1 MEKIL
6 ERLNI
11 NNLIQSANDGVY
23 CGTEC
28 KKKQKE
34 TELREKV
41 NKTALN
47 VKNAPEEYEK
57 AQSDYFTFL
66 HGETKY
72 EEYKNEN
79 DKKMFLK
86 SIQIPLKEIHRNS
99 NELKDIEKNNGV
111 LKNTAS
117 ILENNIIDENEKI
130 KILENTLDTL
140 RIKIDT
146 TKQKT
151 KYEGENKKLIDR
163 IYRFN
168 NYLFYILFVLSL
180 FIYYFKFGVPT
191 VKMSVVFF
199 TIFIY
204 NSVVNYYTI

>member
-6 ERLNI
+6 ERLDI

-57 AQSDYFTFL
+57 AQADYFTFL

-79 DKKMFLK
+79 DKRTFLK

>member
-6 ERLNI
+6 ERLDI

-41 NKTALN
+41 NKAALN
-47 VKNAPEEYEK
+47 VKNAPEDYEK
-57 AQSDYFTFL
+57 AQAEYFKFL
-66 HGETKY
+66 HGTAKY

-79 DKKMFLK
+79 DKKMFLRG
-86 SIQIPLKEIHRNS
+86 IQTQLKEINRNS
-99 NELKDIEKNNGV
+99 GVLKEIEKNNGV
-111 LKNTAS
+111 LKNTLS
-117 ILENNIIDENEKI
+117 ILENNITNENEKI
-130 KILENTLDTL
+130 KTLENTLDTL
-140 RIKIDT
+140 KIKIDT

-151 KYEGENKKLIDR
+151 KYEGENTKLVER

-168 NYLFYILFVLSL
+168 NYMFYILFVLSL
-180 FIYYFKFGVPT
+180 FIYYFKFGWPT

-199 TIFIY
+199 TLFIY
-204 NSVVNYYTI
+204 NSLVNYYTI